1 VLAMTLNGVP
11 ETVRQLRRIVPV
23 IYNVEAEAVRETCE
37 AIRDVARG
45 FAPVLTGEL
54 RRAII
59 YRTQFKKG
67 DAGEMRH
74 VGFIGIRASSP
85 AAVYWRFIEF
95 GTMYYSAHPMFG
107 PAAQAAKSGFTSRML
122 GMGRRLEGL

>member
-1 VLAMTLNGVP
+1 MVLDGVGNVVKTLH
-11 ETVRQLRRIVPV
+11 RIVPV
-23 IYNVEAEAVRETCE
+23 IHNVESEAVRETCRE
-37 AIRDVARG
+37 IRDIARG
-45 FAPVLTGEL
+45 LAPVLTGEL
-54 RRAII
+54 KKSII

-95 GTMYYSAHPMFG
+95 GTSVYSAHPFFG
-107 PAAQAAKSGFTSRML
+107 PAAQAAKTGYTRRMM